1 MQRVTIT
8 IDDDLL
14 GDLDALIAER
24 GYQSRSEAVRDIVR
38 ETLAGSRRTDAHE
51 HVVASL
57 SYVYDHHKRELAKR
71 LTESQ
76 HEHHDLTV
84 ASLHVHL
91 DETQCLEIAVLKGHR
106 TELEE
111 LADEI
116 ISQRGVR
123 YGKLHVIPAA
133 WDEDA
138 GHSHSHEHGHH
149 HAGGHP
155 HK

>member
-1 MQRVTIT
+1 VQRVTIT

-14 GDLDALIAER
+14 VDLDALIADR

-38 ETLAGSRRTDAHE
+38 ESLSGSRRSDAHE
-51 HVVASL
+51 HVVAAL

-76 HEHHDLTV
+76 HEHHDLTI

-91 DETQCLEIAVLKGHR
+91 DDQQCLEVAVLKGHR

-116 ISQRGVR
+116 TSQRGVR
-123 YGKLHVIPAA
+123 YGRLHVIPAEI
-133 WDEDA
+133 EDDHTHGTDHHRA
-138 GHSHSHEHGHH
+138 EGHQ
-149 HAGGHP
+149 